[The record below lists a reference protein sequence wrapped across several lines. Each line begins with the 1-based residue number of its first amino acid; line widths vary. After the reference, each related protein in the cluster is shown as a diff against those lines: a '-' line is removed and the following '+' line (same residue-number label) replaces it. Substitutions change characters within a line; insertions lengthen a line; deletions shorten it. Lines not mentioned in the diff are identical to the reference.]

1 MPSIEQAIHALQEG
15 SFVLIHDDK
24 GREDEVDMVI
34 AAEHIRP
41 GHIATMRTE
50 AGGLICLAIANEIT
64 EKLGLIYMT
73 DILRSLTHSNSIF
86 SRITSTKSP
95 YGDRPSF
102 SVSIN
107 HRKTYTGITDTD
119 RVQTI
124 SKMAEV
130 CSKIDS
136 GGVEEFANC
145 FVAPGH
151 VPILIASTRL
161 LDERAGHTE
170 LSIYLMKLAR
180 LIPAAV
186 ICEMLDSTTYRALS
200 VSKAKK
206 YANKAGI
213 ILLESD
219 QLLKA
224 YSKVA

>member
-1 MPSIEQAIHALQEG
+1 
-15 SFVLIHDDK
+15 
-24 GREDEVDMVI
+24 
-34 AAEHIRP
+34 
-41 GHIATMRTE
+41 
-50 AGGLICLAIANEIT
+50 
-64 EKLGLIYMT
+64 
-73 DILRSLTHSNSIF
+73 
-86 SRITSTKSP
+86 
-95 YGDRPSF
+95 
-102 SVSIN
+102 
-107 HRKTYTGITDTD
+107 
-119 RVQTI
+119 
-124 SKMAEV
+124 MAEV
-130 CSKIDS
+130 CNKIDS
-136 GGVEEFANC
+136 GGVEEFANS

-186 ICEMLDSTTYRALS
+186 ICEMLDSTTYKALS